1 MCGDDE
7 GGGEGGGQQV
17 CSHRALSV
25 LYQSLRPHQV
35 NNTNFSPPAWCQ
47 RPCKARQWD
56 SVAMPPFPL
65 TQHLRR
71 YHEDEVELEKS
82 INKHLNSPLNR
93 DG

>member
-35 NNTNFSPPAWCQ
+35 NNTNFSGHSGIRVKTSKNIADTST
-47 RPCKARQWD
+47 KIN
-56 SVAMPPFPL
+56 MPVIK
-65 TQHLRR
+65 R
-71 YHEDEVELEKS
+71 YQS
-82 INKHLNSPLNR
+82 
-93 DG
+93 